1 MPLKA
6 LSVKKER
13 SLQREPRCPKPS
25 RKTVTQDHL
34 PAGPGSHCLT
44 VTTVLGPCWNP
55 AVATL
60 PLASLPRSSTAVPAV
75 SWEVAVEPWLA
86 RMYPLAELAEVVT
99 TLTMVTVG
107 ACWTT
112 WMAWPEGCCE
122 VTMEAGM

>member
-1 MPLKA
+1 MA
-6 LSVKKER
+6 ELSP
-13 SLQREPRCPKPS
+13 QREATLS
-25 RKTVTQDHL
+25 RKTVIKTHL
-34 PAGPGSHCLT
+34 PAGPGSPCLT
-44 VTTVLGPCWNP
+44 VTTVLGPCWDTA
-55 AVATL
+55 AVTL
-60 PLASLPRSSTAVPAV
+60 PRASLPRSNTAVPAV
-75 SWEVAVEPWLA
+75 SWEVPVEPWLA